1 MPQLAAQDAED
12 LQVISAHMQDAVML
26 LGDMRY
32 DRKRR
37 RFALLANRFAW
48 ERQPGNE
55 RRRSGLHFDHVL
67 SVERLKIRQT
77 DPEGVLSL
85 LSMAFEE
92 KNAPGGIV
100 TLTFAGGGAIRL
112 TVDSIDAALNDLG
125 PAWAAQNQ
133 PDHGQ

>member
-1 MPQLAAQDAED
+1 MLHLAAQDAED
-12 LQVISAHMQDAVML
+12 LEIISAHMQDAVML

-32 DRKRR
+32 DHKRR

-48 ERQPGNE
+48 ELQPAKE
-55 RRRSGLHFDHVL
+55 RRRTGLHFDHVL
-67 SVERLKIRQT
+67 AAVRLKIKQS

-85 LSMAFEE
+85 LSIGFAE
-92 KNAPGGIV
+92 KGAPGGII

-125 PAWAAQNQ
+125 PAWATERQ